1 MNISIPITIVT
12 IIKPTSDTTESPTIC
27 NIAANSAPTINRPIP
42 INNSILRVLFFIVEY
57 IILLIEYSK
66 DIGFFRLRRILKKP
80 IEKN

>member
-12 IIKPTSDTTESPTIC
+12 IIKPTSDTTESTTIC
-27 NIAANSAPTINRPIP
+27 NIAANNAPTINRPIP

-66 DIGFFRLRRILKKP
+66 DIGFFRLRLFLKKP